1 MLTYSFFGEGRLM
14 SEQPRKGIRL
24 KSLTIRN
31 FKAFDNFTI
40 DFPPPRM
47 KDDPDILVMGSSNG
61 IGKTSIL
68 EACSLLYLATIPE
81 EKFFNIRRSSKATVE
96 LANLLIR

>member
-1 MLTYSFFGEGRLM
+1 M

-40 DFPPPRM
+40 GFPPPRM
-47 KDDPDILVMGSSNG
+47 KDDPEHPGHG
-61 IGKTSIL
+61 
-68 EACSLLYLATIPE
+68 
-81 EKFFNIRRSSKATVE
+81 
-96 LANLLIR
+96 